1 MGLGGAKRS
10 RSPSDASPVSF
21 CLLFRHGKRRSPP
34 AGGEIFLGRRRKR
47 AAQVCRP
54 YGEREGFRAVRT
66 PPLHKKTGL
75 EKAAGSP
82 RWLPRGEIS
91 HFPLP
96 ISPPLRIK
104 FQKRGT
110 GPRRGCWQP
119 LAAQILLTFFGS
131 LQLYFKEFL
140 RCNNPDALL
149 RFCYT
154 FPKPV
159 DERPA
164 MGYSM
169 GTGKGSNAGIARR
182 NVLF

>member
-10 RSPSDASPVSF
+10 RSPSDASPVAF
-21 CLLFRHGKRRSPP
+21 WFLCRRGQRNSPP
-34 AGGEIFLGRRRKR
+34 AGGETPQRK
-47 AAQVCRP
+47 
-54 YGEREGFRAVRT
+54 GST
-66 PPLHKKTGL
+66 PPS
-75 EKAAGSP
+75 GSP

-96 ISPPLRIK
+96 LSPPLRIK

-169 GTGKGSNAGIARR
+169 GTGKESYAGIARR

>member
-1 MGLGGAKRS
+1 MRPRWRFGSFAAEGKGTRRPQAAKL
-10 RSPSDASPVSF
+10 PSV
-21 CLLFRHGKRRSPP
+21 
-34 AGGEIFLGRRRKR
+34 
-47 AAQVCRP
+47 
-54 YGEREGFRAVRT
+54 
-66 PPLHKKTGL
+66 
-75 EKAAGSP
+75 KAAKSTPLVAP

-169 GTGKGSNAGIARR
+169 GTGKGSYAGIARR